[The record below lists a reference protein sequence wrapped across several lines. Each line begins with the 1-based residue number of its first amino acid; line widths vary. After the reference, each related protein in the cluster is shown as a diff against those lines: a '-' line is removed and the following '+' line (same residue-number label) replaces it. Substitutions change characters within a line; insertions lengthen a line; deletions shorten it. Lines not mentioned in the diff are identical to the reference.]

1 MSQTSGG
8 IDSVVHRLWDLAASL
23 RAAQDALP
31 DQIRGTDG
39 TGSVVVSLGRAG
51 DVTGIDVDRDWSAHL
66 DPTALGTAVVEAAG
80 VAGLE
85 RMRALA
91 QAPTDAPVR
100 SQEPAPLR
108 WAVPE
113 LADGMVVPPL
123 EDVAEQA
130 ISALHNAAS
139 AVGAVPSVPA
149 DVVGTGADGRV
160 TVGFAAGSLTRCEI
174 DRGWADGRAGP
185 QVTMALNEALGAARA
200 ALRAEAEAVA
210 QRSAEIDTLLAAALA
225 HLRPPDPAVTGTPH
239 QGDHHV

>member
-1 MSQTSGG
+1 MSQTPGG
-8 IDSVVHRLWDLAASL
+8 IDSVVHQLWDLAASL
-23 RAAQDALP
+23 RAAQNALP
-31 DQIRGTDG
+31 DEIRGTDV
-39 TGSVVVSLGRAG
+39 TGVVVVSLGRAG
-51 DVTGIDVDRDWSAHL
+51 DVTGIDVDRNWSAHL

-80 VAGLE
+80 VAGLA

-100 SQEPAPLR
+100 SQEPVR

-123 EDVAEQA
+123 EDLAEQA
-130 ISALHNAAS
+130 ISALHTAVS
-139 AVGAVPSVPA
+139 SVGAVPPVPA

-160 TVGFAAGSLTRCEI
+160 TVGLTAGSLTRCEI
-174 DRGWADGRAGP
+174 DRGWADRRPGP
-185 QVTMALNEALGAARA
+185 QVTMALNQALGAARA

-225 HLRPPDPAVTGTPH
+225 HLRPPEPAAGGEPH
-239 QGDHHV
+239 PGDHHV